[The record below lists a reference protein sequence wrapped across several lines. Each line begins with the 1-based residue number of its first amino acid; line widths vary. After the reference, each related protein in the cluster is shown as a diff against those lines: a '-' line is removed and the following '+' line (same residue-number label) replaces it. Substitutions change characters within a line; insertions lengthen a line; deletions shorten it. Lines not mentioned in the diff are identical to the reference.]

1 MGAFPPLGRVPQ
13 NDLITFQL
21 PHDDLFSG
29 QPVQQHPA
37 GGLAQLLGI
46 HAVAAQGEKRG
57 IEQLQ
62 RDLLKD

>member
-1 MGAFPPLGRVPQ
+1 MAYTLTQVRAFLEAEGWLERQ
-13 NDLITFQL
+13 QL
-21 PHDDLFSG
+21 AH
-29 QPVQQHPA
+29 
-37 GGLAQLLGI
+37 LLGI